1 MPLWATLK
9 TVEGNPVQASHL
21 LSVQSS
27 DLHFVADDTPPNVSM
42 DVAYDLR
49 CQSDPLRVTRH
60 NRVYGASLCPVSEKK
75 VALIM
80 SDSRVIFWELQTAEI
95 LVSVFGF
102 MFQTNLRTSCKINPL
117 LPQPIKF
124 LA

>member
-9 TVEGNPVQASHL
+9 TLEENSVQASHL

-27 DLHFVADDTPPNVSM
+27 DLHFIADDTPPNVSM

-60 NRVYGASLCPVSEKK
+60 NRVYGASLCPASEKK

-95 LVSVFGF
+95 LVSVLGF
-102 MFQTNLRTSCKINPL
+102 MFQTNLRTSCKINPS
-117 LPQPIKF
+117 LPQPVKF
-124 LA
+124 PA